1 MSVYVK
7 LMSNCNSALNK
18 ANANGRTWRIYVVTP
33 VARDTLEIS
42 GIPVI
47 AGENTNAIVLKV
59 DRLAAPDS

>member
-1 MSVYVK
+1 MQVE
-7 LMSNCNSALNK
+7 
-18 ANANGRTWRIYVVTP
+18 RTWRIYVVTP

-59 DRLAAPDS
+59 ARLAAPDS